1 MQGFTPL
8 SHVADEEGTPGLSLA
23 TCNGGHYTGPV
34 NVYFVRHAESRYNAL
49 NKHQVASVGLSE
61 LGIKQAKSVAQRLA
75 TKNIDAVISSPYERA
90 RQTAEFIS
98 AAVQKP
104 IELTPLLTELKRPTA
119 IEGRHYDDPEAVRI
133 RSVITANLHDPSWR
147 YADEETFFDA
157 RERAIQCITFITQ
170 LDKSNVLLITHGG
183 ITVMIIAVMLHGKEM
198 GVGDFLKLRKFM
210 SADNA
215 SITLCKYRNDKT
227 WKLITWN
234 DCAHLECLADLSSSC
249 SDCV

>member
-1 MQGFTPL
+1 MHL
-8 SHVADEEGTPGLSLA
+8 
-23 TCNGGHYTGPV
+23 
-34 NVYFVRHAESRYNAL
+34 YFVRHAESQYNAL
-49 NKHQVASVGLSE
+49 DRHQVASVGLSE
-61 LGIKQAKSVAQRLA
+61 LGIKQAEDVGQRLS
-75 TKNIDAVISSPYERA
+75 TKKIDVIMSSPYERA
-90 RQTAEFIS
+90 RQTAELVS

-104 IELTPLLTELKRPTA
+104 VEFTALLTEIKRPSA
-119 IEGRHYDDPEAVRI
+119 IEGRYHDDPEAVRI
-133 RSVITANLHDPSWR
+133 RSTILDNLHDPAWR
-147 YADEETFFDA
+147 YADEETFFDV
-157 RERAIQCITFITQ
+157 RDRAVQCIKCIIC
-170 LDKSNVLLITHGG
+170 LDKSNVLLVTHGG
-183 ITVMIIAVMLHGKEM
+183 IMGMIIAVMLHGKEV